1 MTFLSIVK
9 KRKSVKEYE
18 KKKLGPG
25 KIKIFE
31 KFLTEIKVLQKNI
44 GIKFAFIEDG
54 WGKENI
60 LKDRASYMGD
70 LILAPNYIAL
80 LSEIKEG
87 YLLNTAYVLEQIV
100 LKAVELDMGSCWL
113 FVERDAD
120 NLKAELGIGAQGKL
134 VAMVALGYPKIHIH
148 STEEDEDSR
157 IGIHD
162 FIFKDKW
169 GKAICYE
176 ELKIADIE
184 KVLHSLRLAP
194 SWANFQPWRLIM
206 HNDQIILTV
215 GGEGVS
221 KKNLLLDAG
230 IMMLYMESAFK
241 EAGLSAKWSI
251 YKEELDGDFS
261 EYNIPSEYQIIGTL
275 HI

>member
-9 KRKSVKEYE
+9 RRKSVKEYE
-18 KKKLGPG
+18 KKKLGPEE
-25 KIKIFE
+25 IKIFK
-31 KFLTEIKVLQKNI
+31 KFLTEIRVLQKNI

-54 WGKENI
+54 WEKENI
-60 LKDRASYMGD
+60 LKNRASYMGD
-70 LILAPNYIAL
+70 LILAPNYIGL

-100 LKAVELDMGSCWL
+100 LKAVELNIGSCWL
-113 FVERDAD
+113 FVEKDAD
-120 NLKAELGIGAQGKL
+120 SLKSELGIDAQEKM

-148 STEEDEDSR
+148 HTEEGEDSR

-162 FIFKDKW
+162 FVFKDKW
-169 GKAICYE
+169 GKAVCYE
-176 ELKIADIE
+176 DLKIAGVE
-184 KVLHSLRLAP
+184 KVLHSLKLAP
-194 SWANFQPWRLIM
+194 SWANFQPWRLII

-230 IMMLYMESAFK
+230 VMMLYMENAFK
-241 EAGLSAKWSI
+241 EAGLSARWRI
-251 YKEELDGDFS
+251 YKEQLDGDFS
-261 EYNIPSEYQIIGTL
+261 EYNIPSQYQIIGTL
-275 HI
+275 NI

>member
-9 KRKSVKEYE
+9 RRKSVKEYE
-18 KKKLGPG
+18 KKKLGPEE
-25 KIKIFE
+25 IKIFK

-54 WGKENI
+54 WEKENI
-60 LKDRASYMGD
+60 LKNRASYMGD
-70 LILAPNYIAL
+70 LILAPNYIGL

-100 LKAVELDMGSCWL
+100 LKAVELNIGSCWL
-113 FVERDAD
+113 FVEKDAD
-120 NLKAELGIGAQGKL
+120 SLKVELGIDAQEKM
-134 VAMVALGYPKIHIH
+134 VAMVALGYPKIHIDH
-148 STEEDEDSR
+148 TEEGENSR

-162 FIFKDKW
+162 FVFKDKW
-169 GKAICYE
+169 GKAVCYE
-176 ELKIADIE
+176 DLKIAGVE
-184 KVLHSLRLAP
+184 KVLHSLKLAP
-194 SWANFQPWRLIM
+194 SWANFQPWRLII

-230 IMMLYMESAFK
+230 VMMLYMENAFK
-241 EAGLSAKWSI
+241 EAGLSARWSI

-261 EYNIPSEYQIIGTL
+261 EYNIPSQYQIIGTL